1 MKYGYYEGRDLIKP
15 INYFIVGAHILVV
28 CSPTDY
34 ISKMITLE
42 NVGWEVRDCIKVL
55 LKDKTLQ
62 VGLLRKPFKGT
73 VANNVLTNGCGGINI
88 DATRIKMRESQI
100 ASIEK
105 MNKEGRFPAN
115 LVLDLSSANMMDSQ
129 SGIPKSTG
137 EIFGVKC
144 NKREENGK
152 CLGHPTANGSL
163 GGGIMRHGEEVKI
176 AGRFPANLI
185 LDSELGWI
193 LDGQSGVTK
202 SNVRPP
208 NDVSDTGNNITHGA
222 MKGIATQRGFVDKGG
237 ASRFFYNFK
246 SEAEMK
252 SYLIKLVMV

>member
-1 MKYGYYEGRDLIKP
+1 MKYGYYEGGDLIKP

-100 ASIEK
+100 ASNEK

-115 LVLDLSSANMMDSQ
+115 LLLDLSTVKLMDYH
-129 SGIPKSTG
+129 SGISNG
-137 EIFGVKC
+137 
-144 NKREENGK
+144 NGK
-152 CLGHPTANGSL
+152 VVRTVKNRTGFKLSGSL
-163 GGGIMRHGEEVKI
+163 DNVQAADAPDQYG
-176 AGRFPANLI
+176 
-185 LDSELGWI
+185 DS
-193 LDGQSGVTK
+193 
-202 SNVRPP
+202 
-208 NDVSDTGNNITHGA
+208 
-222 MKGIATQRGFVDKGG
+222 GG
-237 ASRFFYNFK
+237 ASRFFYKFK